1 MDIKLGTQLCVD
13 QGYKSLIPD
22 TRYYYLGPW
31 SQPCVLLFFFRKGGY
46 QRVATTRIDRKE
58 FEFLISPGVEV
69 ICLCEK
75 QLHRPPWME
84 SYEATNFSE
93 REDLR
98 RDTKSQ
104 EHDLRVR
111 EKIEMMGAALSDEAA
126 ILSSDNPV
134 RALNSYAEAAG
145 AHPYRFASDF
155 FSYVLHGKDQ
165 WALMPRWF
173 VNGRWDREEKGKK
186 FGRPALARN
195 YCFNF
200 PLNRDMRR
208 RIVSFARKN
217 KGYFRTFV
225 AFHAELLRREF
236 KCIELRAASGSRI
249 FSTQGDPFPS
259 PNQAYRAVDDELSDE
274 EYAALFGKQKRI
286 RPTRLFNQGNFTE
299 QFCCNLEAIESDGY
313 VIDDVL
319 RSLVSEK
326 ATTKVVVVRII
337 CGGTSCRVGVG
348 FSVGGERKEAYRA
361 AFYSMLAPRHYLEKI
376 YGLNDGC
383 LETWV
388 SGGMA
393 AFSTSDRGPAAW
405 NIIIDEFD
413 SLFPLQTIAPSREP
427 LSKALV
433 EASNPRTP
441 DTSLDNIHIESNLTV
456 AGVIKREL
464 LRAVADNNGR
474 DVSGRLSDSMLA
486 EMHQLEL
493 PATPNGL
500 WEFNRRKGRN
510 AGDSDMS
517 HQEAIRMFWEPIKV
531 KLSRDGVL
539 HHDSPYTSP
548 ALRESGVLNRLG
560 SDQEIELRAY
570 ALSCAIGFLHVEVN
584 GELIEVERVR
594 RLRLPHE
601 DYAQTSEDLAE
612 ARDVRAILRSE
623 QRVNAVAAL
632 VGGNQQA
639 VEQTGEPLSGGRVRE
654 GRKPS
659 GRKSAGNEISAI
671 RSHTKSQR
679 S

>member
-13 QGYKSLIPD
+13 QAYKFLIPD

-31 SQPCVLLFFFRKGGY
+31 NRQHAVLLFFYRDGEY
-46 QRVATTRIDRKE
+46 QRVATTRIERQE
-58 FEFLISPGVEV
+58 FEVLISPGIEV
-69 ICLCEK
+69 LRCCERQLC
-75 QLHRPPWME
+75 RPPWME
-84 SYEATNFSE
+84 SCEATNFAE
-93 REDLR
+93 KEALR
-98 RDTKSQ
+98 RGTKSQ
-104 EHDLRVR
+104 EHELRVMA
-111 EKIEMMGAALSDEAA
+111 KIESMGAALSDETA
-126 ILSSDNPV
+126 ILSADNPR
-134 RALNSYAEAAG
+134 RALYSYAIDAG
-145 AHPYRFASDF
+145 VHPYRFECQF

-173 VNGRWDREEKGKK
+173 VNGKWDREEKGRK

-195 YCFNF
+195 YCYNF

-208 RIVSFARKN
+208 RVLSFARKN
-217 KGYFRTFV
+217 KRCFRTFV
-225 AFHAELLRREF
+225 DFHAELLRREF
-236 KCIELRAASGSRI
+236 KCIEIKAASGSRI
-249 FSTQGDPFPS
+249 FSTRSDPFPS
-259 PNQAYRAVDDELSDE
+259 PGQAYRAVEEGLSVE
-274 EYAALFGKQKRI
+274 EYAALLGKQKRI
-286 RPTRLFNQGNFTE
+286 RPTRRFNQGNFTE

-313 VIDDVL
+313 VIVDVL
-319 RSLVSEK
+319 RSFVSER
-326 ATTKVVVVRII
+326 ATTKVIVVRII
-337 CGGTSCRVGVG
+337 CAATSCRVGVG

-361 AFYSMLAPRHYLEKI
+361 AFYSMLAPRHYIEKI
-376 YGLNDGC
+376 YGLDEGC

-433 EASNPRTP
+433 EASNPRAP
-441 DTSLDNIHIESNLTV
+441 DASIDNVHIKSNLTV

-464 LRAVADNNGR
+464 LRAVADNDGR
-474 DVSGRLSDSMLA
+474 SISDRLSDSMLA
-486 EMHQLEL
+486 EMRQLEL

-517 HQEAIRMFWEPIKV
+517 HKEAIRMFWEPIKV
-531 KLSRDGVL
+531 KLCRDGVL
-539 HHDSPYTSP
+539 HHDSPYTSQ
-548 ALRESGVLNRLG
+548 ALRESGVLNSLG
-560 SDQEIELRAY
+560 SSQEIELRAY

-594 RLRLPHE
+594 RLRLPRE
-601 DYAQTSEDLAE
+601 DYAQTEEDLADAKE
-612 ARDVRAILRSE
+612 DRAILRSE
-623 QRVNAVAAL
+623 QRVNAVAAR
-632 VGGNQQA
+632 VGGNREA
-639 VEQTGEPLSGGRVRE
+639 VKQTGEPLNGGRIKD

-659 GRKSAGNEISAI
+659 GRKSAGNEILAI
-671 RSHTKSQR
+671 RSHTKSQQ
-679 S
+679 